1 MTIFKI
7 VYSLIKYLRAATLS
21 GLAIVSINLP
31 SSAEPKLNLGSEARD
46 KIEQRFSNTEISSV
60 SCDNFG
66 TLCQVVSGKSVFYVN
81 PNATHA
87 FIGRVFDLES
97 NQDLTEVTIDRLE
110 ASNNQTDHK
119 PFSWV
124 SLPVHDA
131 IIRNKNGIYEVA
143 VISDINC
150 GFCKKFSSQID
161 QIPDIKVYEF
171 LLGNGSSKEKSNQI
185 VCSETPEQAL
195 QAYYANKQFLSPDCD
210 RDITASAN
218 KIAEQIDLKGTPT
231 FIRPDGEILVGFES
245 IHTLRNWIT
254 ETQ

>member
-7 VYSLIKYLRAATLS
+7 VFSRIKYLQVAALS
-21 GLAIVSINLP
+21 GLAMLSINLL
-31 SSAEPKLNLGSEARD
+31 SSAEQKLNIGTEARD

-60 SCDNFG
+60 SCENFG

-97 NQDLTEVTIDRLE
+97 NQDLTEITIDRLE
-110 ASNNQTDHK
+110 ASSNQTDKK

-124 SLPVHDA
+124 SLPFHDA

-143 VISDINC
+143 VLSDINC
-150 GFCKKFSSQID
+150 GFCKKFSTQID

-185 VCSETPEQAL
+185 ACSETPEQAL

-231 FIRPDGEILVGFES
+231 FIRPESEILVGFES